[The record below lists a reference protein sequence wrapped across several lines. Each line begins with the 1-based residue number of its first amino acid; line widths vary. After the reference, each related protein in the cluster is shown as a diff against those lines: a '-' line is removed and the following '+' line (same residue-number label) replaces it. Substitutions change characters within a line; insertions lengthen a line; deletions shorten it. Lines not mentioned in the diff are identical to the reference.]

1 MSKEE
6 LFKKAYDA
14 VVELDYD
21 LSEEV
26 LKEAIEEKINLKE
39 LISQGYSEGMAELG
53 EQFSAGDVFLPDLMC
68 ASEIMQIATSKI
80 EEELLKSG
88 IQEEKKGVVV
98 MATVHGDVHDIGKGI
113 CCSMLKTSGVE
124 VFDLGRD
131 VPAEVIVAKAEEVG
145 ADIIGMSSLLTTS
158 MPVQQEVIKLLEE
171 KNIRDKYIV
180 MVGGAPVTKRW
191 AEKIG
196 ADAYTEDAAECTK
209 VALKLIQEKR
219 KAAIA

>member
-1 MSKEE
+1 MNKEE
-6 LFKKAYDA
+6 LFQQVYDS
-14 VVELDYD
+14 VVNLDYD

-26 LKEAIEEKINLKE
+26 LAKAIENNINLKE
-39 LISQGYSEGMAELG
+39 LITNGYSEGMAELG

-68 ASEIMQIATSKI
+68 ASEIMQIATTKI
-80 EEELLKSG
+80 EQELLKSG
-88 IQEEKKGVVV
+88 AKEEKKGKVV

-131 VPAEVIVAKAEEVG
+131 VPAEDIVAKAEEVG

-158 MPVQQEVIKLLEE
+158 MPVQQDVINLLKE

-196 ADAYTEDAAECTK
+196 ADAYTEDAAEYTK
-209 VALKLIQEKR
+209 VALQLIEKKR
-219 KAAIA
+219 EQVSA